1 MAEQA
6 GSAAPAADPVCAA
19 SDQENADPAD
29 EGSLRKMF
37 AQGQSEI
44 ATHRWGPVQ
53 CVRGLEHWM
62 PGSSWCIQSDGQG
75 STGRRWAAA
84 PPLRAAPSA
93 RPSIHSPPEAPPP
106 PPHTHTYRT
115 DNLFHNLEQ
124 RTLTDEE
131 QRIIEQRVRA
141 ARRRGRR
148 EGTVSACQHLA
159 RAVVGGWDG
168 GVRRPCLPRRRR
180 VLPRAPPTLPM
191 VLHVIAAHP
200 ACPAPPRPVLPN
212 PPPAAA
218 AATHVL
224 HPPTD

>member
-1 MAEQA
+1 MKAACARCLPRARAKLRRTGGAQY
-6 GSAAPAADPVCAA
+6 SALGV
-19 SDQENADPAD
+19 
-29 EGSLRKMF
+29 L
-37 AQGQSEI
+37 
-44 ATHRWGPVQ
+44 
-53 CVRGLEHWM
+53 
-62 PGSSWCIQSDGQG
+62 
-75 STGRRWAAA
+75 STGCQGRRGASSLTVKAALA
-84 PPLRAAPSA
+84 GAGRRRRRCGPHPQPGPASTHPLK
-93 RPSIHSPPEAPPP
+93 PPP